1 MKKQKLLAFT
11 SALVLSFSMF
21 FTAWAPQVH
30 AVAHDCTW
38 TGASSNNFNTAG
50 NWSGCNSAAPQTDD
64 NLIFNMST
72 ISADTTLTNDISSLS
87 VGTIT
92 FTGTSSYKYTLTGNG
107 ITVTSGI
114 SDSRGNILDLDVTL
128 GADITVTQPSGSS
141 GTSFGKYGGTVRTL
155 NTNGHTA
162 AFTGSGASC
171 GVNMW
176 AKLAG
181 SGALSSALS
190 GSGIGFKTDATSF
203 TGAISATAGILDATS
218 PGVFGTTSG
227 VTVSSAGSLALSM
240 NDADRTYTFPVTLSG
255 SGTVALGAT
264 LYVTNTSSVIGCGGG
279 NMSTMHTATL
289 SGAFTL
295 NSNIVYVGSY
305 GNANVTGTYA
315 SNGHT
320 ISAKSGSVG
329 SITTPDGTV
338 AAPVETI
345 TINAGDDQPDL
356 DVNIGFNQ
364 TYIINGIRRYVVLNT
379 GGVLMGTGKIDDLNV
394 LGTGRVKPGQS
405 PGCLSTNN
413 ISFDG
418 GYYDAELGG
427 TTACSGYDQLK
438 VTGTVILHSLSTP
451 SSTPATL
458 NTTIYGTFKPAKGNV
473 FKIIDNDGAD
483 AVEGTFKDLAEGA
496 TFEVAGNVFK
506 ISYVGGDGNDVTLT
520 VLSIASP
527 DTGFT
532 IIKANPLIS
541 LVATT
546 IFSLG
551 ILGIARRYR
560 SVSGR

>member
-11 SALVLSFSMF
+11 SALILSFSMLL
-21 FTAWAPQVH
+21 TAWAPQVH

-50 NWSGCNSAAPQTDD
+50 NWSGCNSTVPQTDD

-72 ISADTTLTNDISSLS
+72 ISANTTLTNDISSLS

-107 ITVTSGI
+107 ITITSGI
-114 SDSRGNILDLDVTL
+114 SDSRGNILDLDITV
-128 GADITVTQPSGSS
+128 GADITVTQPGGSS

-155 NTNGHTA
+155 NTNGHTV
-162 AFTGSGASC
+162 AFTGSGANC
-171 GVNMW
+171 GVDMW

-190 GSGIGFKTDATSF
+190 GGGIGFQTDATSF
-203 TGAISATAGILDATS
+203 TGAVSATAGILDVTS

-227 VTVSSAGSLALSM
+227 VTISSTGSLALSL
-240 NDADRTYTFPVTLSG
+240 NDADRTYTFPITVSG
-255 SGTVALGAT
+255 SGSTILGAS
-264 LYVTNTSSVIGCGGG
+264 LYVTNNNALIGCGGG
-279 NMSTMHTATL
+279 SMSTMHNATL
-289 SGAFTL
+289 TGAFTL
-295 NSNIVYVGSY
+295 NSNIVYGGDY
-305 GNANVTGTYA
+305 GNANVTGTYT
-315 SNGHT
+315 SNGHV

-338 AAPVETI
+338 TAAAETI
-345 TINAGDDQPDL
+345 TINAGDNQPDL

-364 TYIINGIRRYVVLNT
+364 TYIINGIRRYVTLNS
-379 GGVLMGTGKIDDLNV
+379 GGVLMGSGKIDDLSV

-405 PGCLSTNN
+405 PGCLSTDNV
-413 ISFDG
+413 SFDG

-438 VTGTVILHSLSTP
+438 VSGTVILHNLSSP
-451 SSTPATL
+451 SSTAATL
-458 NTTIYGTFKPAKGNV
+458 NTSIYGTFKPAKGNV
-473 FKIIDNDGAD
+473 FTIIDNDGTD

-532 IIKANPLIS
+532 IIKANPLVS
-541 LVATT
+541 LAATV

-560 SVSGR
+560 MVSGR